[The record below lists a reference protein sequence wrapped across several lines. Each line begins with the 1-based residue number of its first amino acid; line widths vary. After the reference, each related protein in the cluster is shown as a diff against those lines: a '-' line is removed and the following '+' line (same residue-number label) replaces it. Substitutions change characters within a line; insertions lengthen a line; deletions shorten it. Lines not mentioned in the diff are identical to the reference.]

1 MRIAFLVLM
10 VVFATPLLFAQQRLL
25 AVDKDLPIPP
35 VHFDS
40 SGHLLIN
47 ASPTSSSTDFDYL
60 LGKWRLRNSKLRCR
74 LNGCTDWSPE
84 FESFVENEKVL
95 GGLGNIDKY
104 YESVSGRPFHG
115 LAVRLFDTK
124 TRLWNIYWA
133 DGSGNVLDAPLSGS
147 FEHGVGHFFGRDT
160 YKGKAILVL
169 FRWDVRNP
177 QLPVWSQ
184 AFSDDNGKTW
194 EWNSINVSERIF

>member
-1 MRIAFLVLM
+1 MRIALLL
-10 VVFATPLLFAQQRLL
+10 LLFAAPLAFTQQRLL

-35 VHFDS
+35 VHFDNA
-40 SGHLLIN
+40 GQLLIN
-47 ASPTSSSTDFDYL
+47 ASPTSASADFDFL
-60 LGKWRLRNSKLRCR
+60 LGKWKLRNSKLRCR
-74 LNGCTDWSPE
+74 LNGCTEWSPE

-104 YESVSGRPFHG
+104 YENVSGAPFHG
-115 LAVRLFDTK
+115 LAVRLFDRK

-133 DGSGNVLDAPLSGS
+133 DGSGNVLDAPVTGS
-147 FEHGVGHFFGRDT
+147 FDHGVGHFFGRDS
-160 YKGKAILVL
+160 YQGKAIIVL

-184 AFSDDNGKTW
+184 AFSADNGKTW
-194 EWNSINVSERIF
+194 EWNSINISERIF